1 MTIRTTT
8 KREMQIQSKLMF
20 LSQIF
25 EERQFTGD
33 VKRVIN
39 FARLRSIRSNVGSRC

>member
-33 VKRVIN
+33 VKGHKFCKI
-39 FARLRSIRSNVGSRC
+39 AIDSI